1 MEDMTPLQ
9 KAQQVM
15 RDRREA
21 GEIIERLNPIAK
33 SIKFPNSLRYAIN
46 GKCWDCSNETREEI
60 KHCPITKCTLWQ
72 VRPYQSN
79 NDNEVEVSV

>member
-9 KAQQVM
+9 KAQQVI

-21 GEIIERLNPIAK
+21 GETIERLNPIEK
-33 SIKFPNSLRYAIN
+33 SIKFPISLRFAIH
-46 GKCWDCSNETREEI
+46 GTCYDCSNSQRDEI
-60 KHCPITKCTLWQ
+60 KHCPCSNCTLWH

-79 NDNEVEVSV
+79 NDNEVEVSQ